1 MKSMTAFA
9 SAIKKVSGLTIRF
22 NIASYNSRFVDINLT
37 LPDFL
42 LQYQLNIYDK
52 IKSKVARGRV
62 EMQVYL
68 EDGNFM
74 DSPIYQK
81 NIARDVEILR
91 KLKKKFKLQGD
102 IDVSVL
108 INFTRFGSDLKNFDM
123 EWKEIDSFLDDLVDE
138 LDKVRER
145 EGEFIKKDLEDKV
158 KNFEDILDFILSK
171 MSTDSEDKKEK
182 IMKEIKRLNDLDIQI
197 SRDDINLFAFKGDI
211 NEELVRLNSHI
222 DYFGKLIE
230 EDGAIGKRLKF
241 LLQEMAREANTIGS
255 KAYTAAVVHKVI
267 DLKELI
273 DELREQVENIE

>member
-9 SAIKKVSGLTIRF
+9 SAIKQISGLTIRF
-22 NIASYNSRFVDINLT
+22 NIASYNSSFVDINLT

-42 LQYQLNIYDK
+42 LPYQLNIYDK
-52 IKSKVARGRV
+52 IKSRVARGRV

-68 EDGNFM
+68 EDGNFI

-81 NIARDVEILR
+81 NIERDVEILR

-102 IDVSVL
+102 IDISVL
-108 INFTRFGSDLKNFDM
+108 INFTRFGSNLKNFDM
-123 EWKEIDSFLDDLVDE
+123 EWKEIDSFLDNLVDE

-158 KNFEDILDFILSK
+158 KSFEDILDFILSK
-171 MSTDSEDKKEK
+171 MDTDSEEKKEK

-197 SRDDINLFAFKGDI
+197 SREDINLFAFKGDI

-255 KAYTAAVVHKVI
+255 KAYTADVVHKVI

>member
-9 SAIKKVSGLTIRF
+9 SAIKEISGLTIRF
-22 NIASYNSRFVDINLT
+22 NIASYNSRFTDINLT
-37 LPDFL
+37 LPEFL
-42 LQYQLNIYDK
+42 LPYQLNIYDK
-52 IKSKVARGRV
+52 IKNRVARGRI

-68 EDGNFM
+68 EDGDFV

-81 NIARDVEILR
+81 NMERDIERLR
-91 KLKKKFKLQGD
+91 KLKKKFGLKGD
-102 IDVSVL
+102 IDISIL
-108 INFTRFGSDLKNFDM
+108 TNFTNLGGDIPNFDIG
-123 EWKEIDSFLDDLVDE
+123 WKEIDSFLDNLLSE
-138 LDKVRER
+138 LNEVKKR
-145 EGEFIKKDLEDKV
+145 EGEFIKKDLEEKI
-158 KNFEDILDFILSK
+158 NSFEDILDFILSK
-171 MSTDSEDKKEK
+171 IDTDSEEKKEK

-222 DYFGKLIE
+222 DYFGKLLG
-230 EDGAIGKRLKF
+230 EDGPIGKRLKF

-267 DLKELI
+267 DLKQLI

>member
-9 SAIKKVSGLTIRF
+9 SAIKEISGLTIRF
-22 NIASYNSRFVDINLT
+22 NIASYNSRFTDINLT
-37 LPDFL
+37 LPEFL
-42 LQYQLNIYDK
+42 LPYQLNIYDK
-52 IKSKVARGRV
+52 IKNKVARGRI

-68 EDGNFM
+68 EDGNFI

-81 NIARDVEILR
+81 NMERDIERLR
-91 KLKKKFKLQGD
+91 KLKKKFGLKGD
-102 IDVSVL
+102 IDISVL
-108 INFTRFGSDLKNFDM
+108 TNFTNLGGDIPNFDIG
-123 EWKEIDSFLDDLVDE
+123 WKEIDSFLDNLLSE
-138 LDKVRER
+138 LNEVRKR
-145 EGEFIKKDLEDKV
+145 EGEFIKKDLEEKI
-158 KNFEDILDFILSK
+158 KKFENILEFILSK
-171 MSTDSEDKKEK
+171 IDTDSEEKKEK

-222 DYFGKLIE
+222 DYFGQLLLE
-230 EDGAIGKRLKF
+230 EGPIGKQLKF

-267 DLKELI
+267 DLKQLI

>member
-9 SAIKKVSGLTIRF
+9 SAIKEISGLTIRF

-37 LPDFL
+37 LPEFL
-42 LQYQLNIYDK
+42 LPYQLNIYDK
-52 IKSKVARGRV
+52 IKNKVARGRV

-68 EDGNFM
+68 EDGNFV

-81 NIARDVEILR
+81 NIERDLERLR
-91 KLKKKFKLQGD
+91 KLKKKFRLKGD
-102 IDVSVL
+102 IDISIL
-108 INFTRFGSDLKNFDM
+108 MNFTHFGADLKNFDM
-123 EWKEIDSFLDDLVDE
+123 EWKEIDSFLDDLLSE
-138 LDKVRER
+138 LDEVRER
-145 EGEFIKKDLEDKV
+145 EGEFIKKDLEEKI
-158 KNFEDILDFILSK
+158 KSFEDILDFILSK
-171 MSTDSEDKKEK
+171 IDKDSEEKKEK

-197 SRDDINLFAFKGDI
+197 SREDINLFAFKGDI

-222 DYFGKLIE
+222 DYFGKLLGE
-230 EDGAIGKRLKF
+230 NGAIGKRLKF